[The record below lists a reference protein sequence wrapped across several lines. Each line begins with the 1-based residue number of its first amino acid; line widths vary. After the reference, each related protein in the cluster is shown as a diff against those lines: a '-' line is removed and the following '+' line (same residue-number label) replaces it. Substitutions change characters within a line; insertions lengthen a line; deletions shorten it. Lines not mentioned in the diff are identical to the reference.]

1 MLVFKVEEIDVW
13 NCVLTHSKDIDL
25 KLRIDGRLLVGQYL
39 LDANTEISIDTEVS
53 LYLLDADTEVSL
65 YLLGADTEIS
75 IDTEVCLYL
84 LNANTEISIDT
95 G

>member
-53 LYLLDADTEVSL
+53 LYLLDADTEISIDTEVSL
-65 YLLGADTEIS
+65 YLLGADTEIC
-75 IDTEVCLYL
+75 IDTEV
-84 LNANTEISIDT
+84 S
-95 G
+95 